1 MKKYGI
7 YYGSMTG
14 TTADVAARIAKA
26 LGVADAD
33 VHNVAD
39 TAPST
44 LGDHEVLIFGTSTWG
59 DGEVE
64 SDWYDFL
71 DGAEVMDLKGKK
83 IAFFGCG
90 DESMS
95 TTFCNGVGE
104 LYKRMKGSG
113 ADPIGAYNVIPYKFD
128 NSDAIIDGVCV
139 GLLLDEVNH
148 PELTDERIKAWTE
161 LIKHE

>member
-1 MKKYGI
+1 MNKTI
-7 YYGSMTG
+7 VVFGSSTG
-14 TTADVAARIAKA
+14 TCEAIAEKIASKLGAEVINVQDLTADV
-26 LGVADAD
+26 VAD
-33 VHNVAD
+33 NQN
-39 TAPST
+39 
-44 LGDHEVLIFGTSTWG
+44 LILGTSTWG